1 MRPAIIVEVS
11 GMAFKQ
17 RVFSGVQPTG
27 NLHLGNYLG
36 AIVKFVELQQ
46 SYDCIYCVVDM
57 HAITVWQDP
66 AELPKATR
74 EVTAAFLACG
84 IDPKQHIVFNQSQ
97 VAEHAELAWV
107 FNCVARLGWLNRMT
121 QFKEKAG
128 KDREN
133 ASIGLYAYPALM
145 AADILAYRATHVPVG
160 EDQKQ
165 HLELSRDIAQ
175 KFNSDFASSIHA
187 HGYGD
192 AFFPQP
198 EPLIQGPATRV
209 MSLRDGSKK
218 MSKSDPSDQS
228 RINLTDDADVIAH
241 KIRRA
246 KTDPDALPSEEKGL
260 ESRPE
265 ADNLVGIYAALA
277 GRSKAEV
284 LSEFGG
290 AQFSAF
296 KAALVEL
303 AVAKLGPIN
312 DAMKRLVAD
321 PVYVDSVLV
330 EGAARARII
339 AAETM
344 KAVKDIVGFIRR

>member
-1 MRPAIIVEVS
+1 
-11 GMAFKQ
+11 
-17 RVFSGVQPTG
+17 
-27 NLHLGNYLG
+27 
-36 AIVKFVELQQ
+36 
-46 SYDCIYCVVDM
+46 
-57 HAITVWQDP
+57 
-66 AELPKATR
+66 
-74 EVTAAFLACG
+74 
-84 IDPKQHIVFNQSQ
+84 
-97 VAEHAELAWV
+97 
-107 FNCVARLGWLNRMT
+107 MT

-133 ASIGLYAYPALM
+133 ASVGLYAYPTLM

-165 HLELSRDIAQ
+165 HLELSRDVAQ
-175 KFNSDFASSIHA
+175 KFNNDFASSIRA
-187 HGYGD
+187 HGFGD

-228 RINLTDDADVIAH
+228 RINLTDDADAIAH

-260 ESRPE
+260 DARPE
-265 ADNLVGIYAALA
+265 ADNLVGIHAALA
-277 GRSKAEV
+277 GSTKAEV
-284 LSEFGG
+284 LRQFGG
-290 AQFSAF
+290 AQFSTF

-312 DAMKRLVAD
+312 AEIKRLVAD
-321 PVYVDSVLV
+321 PGYVDGVLGD
-330 EGAARARII
+330 GAARAQVI

-344 KAVKDIVGFIRR
+344 TAVKDIVGFIRR